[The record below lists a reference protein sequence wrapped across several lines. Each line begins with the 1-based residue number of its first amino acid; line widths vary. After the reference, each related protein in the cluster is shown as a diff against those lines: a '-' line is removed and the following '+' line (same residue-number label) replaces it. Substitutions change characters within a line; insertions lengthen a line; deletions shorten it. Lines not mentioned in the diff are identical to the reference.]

1 MIKIDIEA
9 KLDRDA
15 AVIVID
21 VGNTSTHVGTWHDQ
35 MVKSPL
41 QAPTGAPGEL
51 AGVLDAHMKDCPTG
65 IPAAVV
71 VASVVPS
78 AIEEVA
84 SLVAERLGKDALV
97 VGGKVALP
105 IDVRVKDPTKIGVD
119 RVCAA
124 AAAYQQVQT
133 GCVVVD
139 FGSAVTVDL
148 VDDDG
153 VLLGGAILP
162 GMWMQLRALHEFT
175 AALPSVEPA
184 TTELPYGRDTA
195 EAMQAG
201 VCRGISGA
209 VRNLVEGYAGHLNRW
224 PQVLATGG
232 DLLLMMPQC
241 DFIDTAVTDLVLRG
255 VGVAYSKH
263 IASMDG

>member
-1 MIKIDIEA
+1 MIKIDIDA

-15 AVIVID
+15 AVIIID
-21 VGNTSTHVGTWHDQ
+21 VGNTSTRVATWHEQ
-35 MVKSPL
+35 TVKAPL
-41 QAPTGAPGEL
+41 TAPTGAPGEL

-65 IPAAVV
+65 KPAAVV
-71 VASVVPS
+71 LASVVPE
-78 AIEEVA
+78 AIEEIA
-84 SLVAERLGKDALV
+84 SLVSERLGKDALV
-97 VGGKVALP
+97 VGGRVALP
-105 IDVRVKDPTKIGVD
+105 IDVGVKDPTKIGVD

-124 AAAYQQVQT
+124 AAAYEQVQA
-133 GCVVVD
+133 GCIVVD

-153 VLLGGAILP
+153 MLLGGAILP

-175 AALPSVEPA
+175 AALPAVEPA
-184 TTELPYGRDTA
+184 TTELPYGRDTS

-201 VCRGISGA
+201 VCRGICGA
-209 VRNLVEGYAGHLNRW
+209 VRSLVEGYANHLNRW

-241 DFIDTAVTDLVLRG
+241 NYIDTAVTDLVLRG

>member
-1 MIKIDIEA
+1 MIKIDIDA
-9 KLDRDA
+9 KLNRDA
-15 AVIVID
+15 AAIILD
-21 VGNTSTHVGTWHDQ
+21 VGNTSTHVATWHEQ
-35 MVKSPL
+35 TVKAAL
-41 QAPTGAPGEL
+41 TVPTGVPGEL
-51 AGVLDAHMKDCPTG
+51 AGVLDAHMRDCPTG
-65 IPAAVV
+65 KPAAVV
-71 VASVVPS
+71 VAGVVPE
-78 AIEEVA
+78 AIKEIA
-84 SLVAERLGKDALV
+84 SLVSERLDKDALV
-97 VGGKVALP
+97 VGKKVALP
-105 IDVRVKDPTKIGVD
+105 IEVGVNDPTKIGVD

-124 AAAYQQVQT
+124 AAAFEQLGT
-133 GCVVVD
+133 GCIVVD

-175 AALPSVEPA
+175 AALPEVEPA

-209 VRNLVEGYAGHLNRW
+209 VRNLVEGYASHLNRW

-232 DLLLMMPQC
+232 DLPIMMPQC
-241 DFIDTAVTDLVLRG
+241 DYIDTAVTDLVLRG